1 MIYLLL
7 TILLNVFLSVVF
19 KWFDRYRIDSMQAI
33 VVNYWVCALTGS
45 LLMGSYP
52 VGVGSFNQPWLPWA
66 LVMGIGFF
74 SIFNLIA
81 YCTHTDGIT
90 TTTVANKLSMV
101 IPACF
106 ALWLYADKM
115 NPGKGAGI
123 LLAIPAI
130 YLSAR
135 TGDEEPGKKSRF
147 IWPLLLFLGSGL
159 LDTLV
164 NYIAR
169 QYFNTGNAGLD
180 NAGQIVYLI
189 HTFSV
194 AGSVGALLVI
204 ILLLLGKRTF
214 AWKNILAG
222 CLLGVPN
229 YFSIHYFFRFLQSG
243 FLQSSAAIPV
253 NNIGIVLL
261 SAIVAILF
269 FKEKASPGR
278 IIGLLLSV
286 TAILLIAFFD
296 DSNP

>member
-19 KWFDRYRIDSMQAI
+19 KWFDRYRIDSLQAI

-45 LLMGSYP
+45 ALIGQYP
-52 VGVGSFNQPWLPWA
+52 VNAASASQPWLPWA

-74 SIFNLIA
+74 SVFNLIA
-81 YCTHTDGIT
+81 YSTRKDGIT

-101 IPACF
+101 IPACL
-106 ALWLYADKM
+106 AIWLYADKI
-115 NPGKGAGI
+115 NIGKGAGI
-123 LLAIPAI
+123 LLAIPAV
-130 YLSAR
+130 YLSTR
-135 TGDEEPGKKSRF
+135 TGDEAAAKKPRF
-147 IWPLLLFLGSGL
+147 ILPMLLFLGSGL

-164 NYIAR
+164 SYIAR
-169 QYFNTGNAGLD
+169 QYFDTGNAALD
-180 NAGQIVYLI
+180 NAGQVSYLI
-189 HTFSV
+189 HTFSI
-194 AGSVGALLVI
+194 AGAAGTLLVI
-204 ILLLLGKRTF
+204 TLLLLGNRIF

-229 YFSIHYFFRFLQSG
+229 YFSIHYFFRLLQSG

-269 FKEKASPGR
+269 FKEKAVPAR
-278 IIGLLLSV
+278 ILGLALSI

>member
-1 MIYLLL
+1 MVYLLL
-7 TILLNVFLSVVF
+7 TILLNVLLSVVF
-19 KWFDRYRIDSMQAI
+19 KWFERYKIDGLQAI
-33 VVNYWVCALTGS
+33 VVNYWVCVITGS
-45 LLMGSYP
+45 FFI
-52 VGVGSFNQPWLPWA
+52 GSFPVNATSLSQPWLPWA
-66 LVMGIGFF
+66 LVMGCGFI
-74 SIFNLIA
+74 SVFNLIA
-81 YCTHTDGIT
+81 YSTRVDGIT

-115 NPGKGAGI
+115 SLGKGIGI
-123 LLAIPAI
+123 LLAFPAV
-130 YLSAR
+130 YLSTR
-135 TGDEEPGKKSRF
+135 TGDNAGKKQSF
-147 IWPLLLFLGSGL
+147 LLPTLLFLGSGL

-169 QYFNTGNAGLD
+169 QYFNTGNDSLD
-180 NAGQIVYLI
+180 NAGQSVYLI

-194 AGSVGALLVI
+194 AGTAGLLLVI
-204 ILLLLGKRTF
+204 VLLLLRKRTF
-214 AWKNILAG
+214 AWKNVLAG

-229 YFSIHYFFRFLQSG
+229 YFSIYFFFRFLQSD

-269 FKEKASPGR
+269 FKEKASPVR
-278 IIGLLLSV
+278 ILGLLLSV

-296 DSNP
+296 ASTS